1 VRRFLRGALA
11 AVLGVILVFA
21 LAALVSR
28 RNGDPGLYPAPP
40 GRKHVGVVVSAGTYH
55 AGLVMPVAELAA
67 AADKTRHGELLGI
80 ATRFSAYPYVEIG
93 WGDEG
98 FYRLVP
104 TIAALT
110 AAEALRALFRPGNP
124 SVLHVVGLDRPP
136 EASLAGLRLVALELS
151 QPGFERL
158 VSRLS
163 ESVATENGL
172 PVELGPG
179 LYGPSLF
186 YRARGE
192 FSILN
197 VCNHFVARLLDAA
210 GVPTTPVLDTLPLG
224 LALDLHWRAGVGGAG
239 EGPLDIL
246 AR

>member
-1 VRRFLRGALA
+1 MRFLRGALA
-11 AVLGVILVFA
+11 GIAFLAVLFA
-21 LAALVSR
+21 AAALLSR
-28 RNGDPGLYPAPP
+28 RSGDQSLFPP
-40 GRKHVGVVVSAGTYH
+40 QAGARSVPVVVTAGTYH
-55 AGLVMPVAELAA
+55 AGLVMPVADLAA
-67 AADKTRHGELLGI
+67 AAARTRHGEIIGI

-110 AAEALRALFRPGNP
+110 VTEALRALFRPGNP

-136 EASLAGLRLVALELS
+136 TESLSGPRLLPIALS

-163 ESVATENGL
+163 ESVATEESL
-172 PVELGPG
+172 PIELGTG

-197 VCNHFVARLLDAA
+197 VCNHWVARLLDAA

-224 LALDLHWRAGVGGAG
+224 LSLDLEWRAGLGAQDG
-239 EGPLDIL
+239 MPQQIL
-246 AR
+246 MR